1 MNDRIVRVN
10 SLIARELSLILHEV
24 LAEKDFFFS
33 IIAVDTASDLS
44 ETKVYITCQ
53 GKDIAKE
60 IEPRI
65 RAIQNQLNHKLV
77 MKFVP
82 KIKFIYED

>member
-1 MNDRIVRVN
+1 MARVN
-10 SLIARELSLILHEV
+10 SLISRELSLILQNV
-24 LAEKDFFFS
+24 LSEKDFFFS
-33 IIAVDTASDLS
+33 IVAVDTVSDLS

-65 RAIQNQLNHKLV
+65 REIQNQLNHKLV

-82 KIKFIYED
+82 KIKFVYED